1 MAKSNLQFYFEKLPK
16 PLRNK
21 FLVTIGLFMI
31 WMAFF
36 DRHSLLTQ
44 FSLQS
49 TLQELREKKVSMQA
63 EIQQDSKKQLE
74 LSTDDKSLEKF
85 AREEHLMKK
94 DDEDIFIITTEEK

>member
-1 MAKSNLQFYFEKLPK
+1 MAKSNIQYYFEKLPR

-21 FLVTIGLFMI
+21 FLVTIGIFMI

-44 FSLQS
+44 FSLQN
-49 TLQELREKKVSMQA
+49 TLHELQNKRVYFNA
-63 EIQQDSKKQLE
+63 EIKQDTKKQSE
-74 LSTDDKSLEKF
+74 LTTDDKSLEKF

-94 DDEDIFIITTEEK
+94 DDEDIFIISTVKK

>member
-1 MAKSNLQFYFEKLPK
+1 MAKSNFQYYFEKLPK

-21 FLVTIGLFMI
+21 FLVTTALFMI

-44 FSLQS
+44 FSLQN
-49 TLQELREKKVSMQA
+49 TLEELRDKRTYFQE
-63 EIQQDSKKQLE
+63 EIKNDTKKQAE

-94 DDEDIFIITTEEK
+94 EDEDIFIIVNKEK

>member
-49 TLQELREKKVSMQA
+49 TLQELREKKVYFQA